1 MSDALTPLRRAYG
14 VEAPVGLP
22 LAGADRTGPP
32 GAGGPSGDDAPSPAE
47 TALLLQTRT
56 AVAATVAAQNRQ
68 PDLAVVAAILAEAA
82 RTSAEAL
89 APFAAVRTLYGLPR
103 TRSGGEPATSS
114 GTVAETALLAQSRMA
129 VEHAARPHRPS
140 DAVVSAVLAR
150 AADASRMAPA
160 PDSAVTSPAL
170 APLAVAYGLP
180 LAAAAR
186 VPASVETALLV
197 QTRSL
202 LDTAPASA
210 GPSEAA
216 VAAVLARAAA
226 RPTPRAA
233 AEQPSLVAA
242 DRSPI
247 RAARSARRVGAWAS
261 GAVLAVALVVVLLP
275 RSAGAPEA
283 PTVGSSLAGVR
294 PVPSVERA
302 DNAADSGAP
311 AASPVA
317 DLIAAAPTSA
327 PVQALAA
334 APDPS
339 VLAASPAFTPLD
351 VQGPAAPRPSIRVPS
366 PAPPPPVPAR
376 AEAPLPS
383 SRAALSQAPTT
394 ALASTAVSAEA
405 DKSWDAPDD
414 VRVLSLRL
422 QELRRGN
429 AGLGWDASAEA
440 FGAPTTGPTGATP
453 GLRNVRETVPAG
465 RLRLRTEPDT
475 GDR

>member
-47 TALLLQTRT
+47 TALLVQTRT

-89 APFAAVRTLYGLPR
+89 APFAAVRTLY
-103 TRSGGEPATSS
+103 GEPATSS

-170 APLAVAYGLP
+170 APIAVAYGLP

-283 PTVGSSLAGVR
+283 PTVGSSLAEAR

-302 DNAADSGAP
+302 GNAADGGAP

-317 DLIAAAPTSA
+317 DLIAAAPASA

-383 SRAALSQAPTT
+383 SRAAFAQAPTT
-394 ALASTAVSAEA
+394 ALASTAVSAEV

-440 FGAPTTGPTGATP
+440 FGAPTTGPTGATL

>member
-89 APFAAVRTLYGLPR
+89 APFAAVRTLYG
-103 TRSGGEPATSS
+103 EPATSS

-150 AADASRMAPA
+150 AADASRIAPA

-302 DNAADSGAP
+302 DNAADGGAP

-317 DLIAAAPTSA
+317 DLIAAAPASA

-383 SRAALSQAPTT
+383 SRAAFAQAPTT
-394 ALASTAVSAEA
+394 ALASTAVSAEV